1 METQTALTRNGGQFS
16 QMIRIVRF
24 IAPAVATVLI
34 GWGTVQFSQGRNAQR
49 LDNVEKAVEKTVTRE
64 EFQTW
69 AVEFRETLR
78 STNQKQDQLITREE
92 FRSFTETFTEANRDQ
107 FRELKEDLRALKR

>member
-1 METQTALTRNGGQFS
+1 METAVAKLKTSSQVGQLV
-16 QMIRIVRF
+16 RVVRF

-49 LDNVEKAVEKTVTRE
+49 LDNVEKGLEQTLTRQ

-69 AVEFRETLR
+69 AIEQKELIR
-78 STNQKQDQLITREE
+78 STNQKADQLITREE
-92 FRSFTETFTEANRDQ
+92 FRLFAEQNREQ
-107 FRELKEDLRALKR
+107 FRDLKEDLRTLKR